1 MCVNGSFR
9 LCSSA
14 LVYHLH
20 TSNTGQELT
29 LKRQDATAND
39 LESEN
44 LAQVWKASWFYLNS
58 RSPPLAQKR
67 HPPQPVY
74 RAKSCSV
81 WLRIIVR
88 PSLWNKNS
96 SMANHTGEGVVSPNA
111 FTKFPTGVFGR
122 AAARK
127 TRSSA
132 SRLRKAACDPTSLF
146 SNDGT
151 RPLAPPAM
159 LVCALYPFLLV
170 RGLISPTISHPTT
183 SSLARIWLASGSRI
197 RPAHSLKNAG
207 DVVILFLLYNVE
219 ASLLFVAVDDIAFM
233 LLESTI

>member
-14 LVYHLH
+14 LVYHFH

-58 RSPPLAQKR
+58 RSPPLTQKR
-67 HPPQPVY
+67 NPPQPVY

-81 WLRIIVR
+81 WPRIIVR

-96 SMANHTGEGVVSPNA
+96 SMANQTREGGVSPNGL
-111 FTKFPTGVFGR
+111 TKDPTGVFGTG
-122 AAARK
+122 AARK
-127 TRSSA
+127 SRSRA
-132 SRLRKAACDPTSLF
+132 SKRQNVT
-146 SNDGT
+146 
-151 RPLAPPAM
+151 PL
-159 LVCALYPFLLV
+159 L
-170 RGLISPTISHPTT
+170 
-183 SSLARIWLASGSRI
+183 SS
-197 RPAHSLKNAG
+197 
-207 DVVILFLLYNVE
+207 
-219 ASLLFVAVDDIAFM
+219 
-233 LLESTI
+233 